1 MCWAKERPTPLT
13 AREGRKDKMPR
24 NEGPSKEALLDAS
37 RRILTGNPLHRNYL
51 VVELHRAFP
60 GYECPKHDNM
70 LLGPVYRDGTKGGAQ
85 SEFLF
90 DSRIYGLRG
99 EVTADVVKNAPRLS
113 EADMIKQVA
122 ANAGSADWAG
132 FGTWEDRR
140 PGVTTPA
147 PTLADIT
154 KTPEF
159 AAAVAAAVASLAA
172 GSQAA
177 DASDDDR
184 EPTHEEIVHA
194 QDASDD
200 DTPILP
206 GDDETSE

>member
-1 MCWAKERPTPLT
+1 MA
-13 AREGRKDKMPR
+13 R

-37 RRILTGNPLHRNYL
+37 RRILAGKPLHRNYL

-60 GYECPKHDNM
+60 GYECPKHDNT
-70 LLGPVYRDGTKGGAQ
+70 LLGPVYRDGTKGGAR

-90 DSRIYGLRG
+90 DNRIYGLR
-99 EVTADVVKNAPRLS
+99 ADMTEEAIKSAPRLS
-113 EADMIKQVA
+113 EADMIKAVA
-122 ANAGSADWAG
+122 ANAVNADWAG

-140 PGVTTPA
+140 PGAVVTPA

-159 AAAVAAAVASLAA
+159 AAAVAAAVAALAS

-177 DASDDDR
+177 DASDDR

-194 QDASDD
+194 QDEIDE
-200 DTPILP
+200 TPIIA
-206 GDDETSE
+206 GEDETSE